1 MVSEEWGTKIR
12 GNDWY
17 NSLTISKLEK
27 DKSPQIERMPPVLS
41 RLNENKSTLRHI
53 VMKLQNME
61 GNIQKALRA
70 ARDRTENGLLSGR
83 LPGHFF
89 IIVSRCQKIMED

>member
-1 MVSEEWGTKIR
+1 MVSEEWETKVR

-17 NSLTISKLEK
+17 NSLTICKLEK
-27 DKSPQIERMPPVLS
+27 DKSPQFERTKNPVLS
-41 RLNENKSTLRHI
+41 RLNENKSTPRHI

-70 ARDRTENGLLSGR
+70 ARDRR
-83 LPGHFF
+83 Q
-89 IIVSRCQKIMED
+89 RMDYCQVDSQDISS